1 MAFSWQE
8 SVKPAG
14 TQDIQC
20 DIEYLDK
27 SYIHVYLDGAET
39 TAFTWTS
46 STNIRL
52 NSPLSAETA
61 VLLIRKT
68 EREYLYIE
76 FASGAPFIE
85 GNVDTQNT
93 QFLHLAQELVEGR
106 SIEGFYGDINMHRYR
121 ITNLGDPVDARDA
134 ANKQYVDAGDAR
146 LDQRIDAEHAAWM
159 AAVANEASIRKAA
172 DDALDVRTT
181 NLEQTYFNANTN
193 SFPWWTVLAE
203 ATDTVV
209 PGMPFTKAAVRLNGV
224 TQTAGYSYTVAGGVI
239 TFAEVIPAGTLVDVT
254 IGVDT
259 EADTSAVSNVLGLLG
274 EDSGATR
281 IGYKHPV
288 NQSIKWSVANKL
300 STVLSLFDFIP
311 ESLHAGIQAYT
322 YTGDLSV
329 YVQRAIDT
337 ANSMGGATIMCPAG
351 QYYMNVQTKQNVILI
366 GARANTVRRAM
377 PWAFTVSANPGS
389 TRFRNYSG
397 SDWVIKSATGNQGD
411 VTSRSF
417 GIIGIDFDAKDAS
430 NSTGG
435 VRLRGPEF
443 CVKSCSFYGFQ
454 DQGLEASGNIGLV
467 EDVIANN
474 CLLNR
479 VRSSYVGT
487 VEISGASDC
496 QIHRVEGNAQVV
508 GLGNITNAE
517 PYICG
522 IKIAGNNHYVS
533 GLMGEISETGIYL
546 SASSIH
552 HKVSDCRAD
561 NNTGPGYLLNGVM
574 LINSHSYNN
583 SRAGSGLYSA
593 FAALPNSTRF
603 MLSNCLA
610 WTDTFPVDGTGQQR
624 MHKYGYDI
632 AVVDTISLRFK
643 PWINQCFSYGHSDSW
658 INEPPTY
665 GMQYTPYIGLLRIVD
680 NATTTPNVDGVSVVS
695 INTTSLSEITGLSGG
710 TVGQT
715 VDIYLNATATVT
727 LRNSV
732 SFLVNNFAAN
742 NDKVMVRGKV
752 YKFIKTASNIW
763 REVGDAPRTYYGTT
777 AERPSTA
784 AVPGMHY
791 FDTTL
796 NKPIWRNAA
805 NSGWVDSTGT
815 AV

>member
-1 MAFSWQE
+1 MAYSWQE

-46 STNIRL
+46 ATNVRL

-68 EREYLYIE
+68 AREYLYIE

-93 QFLHLAQELVEGR
+93 QFLHLTQELVEGR
-106 SIEGFYGDINMHRYR
+106 YIEGFFGDINMHRYR

-134 ANKQYVDAGDAR
+134 ANKQYSDAGDAR
-146 LDQRIDAEHAAWM
+146 LDRRIDATNTR
-159 AAVANEASIRKAA
+159 V
-172 DDALDVRTT
+172 V

-193 SFPWWTVLAE
+193 SFPWWTVLA
-203 ATDTVV
+203 ADTNTVT
-209 PGMPFTKAAVRLNGV
+209 PGMPFTKAKVRLNGV
-224 TQTAGYSYTVAGGVI
+224 TQTAGYSYTIADGVI
-239 TFAEVIPAGTLVDVT
+239 TFAETVPAGTLVDIT
-254 IGVDT
+254 IGIDT
-259 EADTSAVSNVLGLLG
+259 SADTSAVSSVLELFG

-288 NQSIKWSVANKL
+288 NQSVKWGVAGKL
-300 STVLSLFDFIP
+300 STTLSLFDFIP

-377 PWAFTVSANPGS
+377 PWAFTVAANPGS

-417 GIIGIDFDAKDAS
+417 GIIGIDFDAKDAT

-435 VRLRGPEF
+435 VRLRGSEF

-454 DQGLEASGNIGLV
+454 DQGLEASGNIGLI

-474 CLLNR
+474 CLRNR
-479 VRSSYVGT
+479 VRSDYVGT
-487 VEISGASDC
+487 VEVSGAADC

-546 SASSIH
+546 ASSASH

-574 LINSHSYNN
+574 MVNSHSVNN
-583 SRAGSGLYSA
+583 SRAGSGLYSG
-593 FAALPNSTRF
+593 FAGLTNSSRV

-610 WTDTFPVDGTGQQR
+610 WTDTFPVDGTRQQR

-632 AVVDTISLRFK
+632 AVMDTTSLRFK
-643 PWINQCFSYGHSDSW
+643 PWINQCFSYGHSISW

-665 GMQYTPYIGLLRIVD
+665 GMQYTPYIGLLRVVD
-680 NATTTPNVDGVSVVS
+680 NTTTAPNVDGISVVM
-695 INTTSLSEITGLSGG
+695 ITATSLSEITGLSGG
-710 TVGQT
+710 VTGQT
-715 VDIYLNATATVT
+715 VDVYLNSPATVT
-727 LRNSV
+727 LRNSA
-732 SFLVNNFAAN
+732 SFLVNNFATNA
-742 NDKVMVRGKV
+742 DKVMVRGRV
-752 YKFIKTASNIW
+752 YKFIKTVSGIW
-763 REVGDAPRTYYGTT
+763 REVGDAPRTYSGTT
-777 AERPSTA
+777 SERPNSA
-784 AVPGMHY
+784 AVVGMQY

>member
-1 MAFSWQE
+1 MTNLSGATTAVFIISLSSALEVPVNVAWE
-8 SVKPAG
+8 TKDGTAKAG
-14 TQDIQC
+14 THYEAASGSVTFDAGETQKQIQVTVYGRE
-20 DIEYLDK
+20 DGDTASRKFSILLYPPENAILDQTLTEVEIQVTD
-27 SYIHVYLDGAET
+27 SDGIAV
-39 TAFTWTS
+39 TS
-46 STNIRL
+46 LVVPTGPRGL
-52 NSPLSAETA
+52 KGDPGLSAYELAKIQGFEGTLQEWLEIQNPSA
-61 VLLIRKT
+61 EMLQKA
-68 EREYLYIE
+68 EEA
-76 FASGAPFIE
+76 ASSAAE
-85 GNVDTQNT
+85 AKAYRDQTQQIINDAGEQST
-93 QFLHLAQELVEGR
+93 LVVLAQE
-106 SIEGFYGDINMHRYR
+106 D
-121 ITNLGDPVDARDA
+121 
-134 ANKQYVDAGDAR
+134 
-146 LDQRIDAEHAAWM
+146 
-159 AAVANEASIRKAA
+159 
-172 DDALDVRTT
+172 
-181 NLEQTYFNANTN
+181 
-193 SFPWWTVLAE
+193 
-203 ATDTVV
+203 
-209 PGMPFTKAAVRLNGV
+209 
-224 TQTAGYSYTVAGGVI
+224 
-239 TFAEVIPAGTLVDVT
+239 
-254 IGVDT
+254 
-259 EADTSAVSNVLGLLG
+259 
-274 EDSGATR
+274 GAKK
-281 IGYKHPV
+281 IGYKNPRFDGV
-288 NQSIKWSVANKL
+288 YPSSLLDIAYNKI
-300 STVLSLFDFIP
+300 SLLEFIP
-311 ESLHAGIQAYT
+311 PSLHDGIRNYT

-329 YVQRAIDT
+329 YVQKAIDT
-337 ANSMGGATIMCPAG
+337 ANAMGGATIMCPAG
-351 QYYMNVQTKQNVILI
+351 QYYMNVQTKPNVILI

-377 PWAFTVSANPGS
+377 PWAFTVAASPGS

-397 SDWVIKSATGNQGD
+397 SDWIIKSATSNLGD

-417 GIIGIDFDAKDAS
+417 GVIGIDFDAKDAT

-479 VRSSYVGT
+479 VRNGYVGT

-561 NNTGPGYLLNGVM
+561 NNTGPGYLLDGVM
-574 LINSHSYNN
+574 LVNSHSYNN

-593 FAALPNSTRF
+593 FAALPSSSRL

-610 WTDTFPVDGTGQQR
+610 WTDSAPVDGTGQQR
-624 MHKYGYDI
+624 MHKHGYDV
-632 AVVDTISLRFK
+632 AAADYLSLRLK

-658 INEPPTY
+658 INTPPTY
-665 GMQYTPYIGLLRIVD
+665 GMQYTPYVGLLSVTS

-727 LRNSV
+727 LRNSA

-742 NDKVMVRGKV
+742 NDKVMVRGRV

-763 REVGDAPRTYYGTT
+763 REVGDAPRTYSGTT
-777 AERPSTA
+777 AERPSAA

-805 NSGWVDSTGT
+805 NTGWVDATGT